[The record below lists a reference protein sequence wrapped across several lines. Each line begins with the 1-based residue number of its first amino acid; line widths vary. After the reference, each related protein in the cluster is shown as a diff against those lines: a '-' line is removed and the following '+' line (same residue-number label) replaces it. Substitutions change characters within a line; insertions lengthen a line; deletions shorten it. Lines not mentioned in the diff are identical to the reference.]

1 MILTVPTNL
10 ASTASVSVS
19 SENAGTGQLGIK
31 AVDGIVEGYPGDYTK
46 EWATLGE
53 LAGAWIKLSW
63 SSAVSVSHVV
73 LFDRPNL
80 TDNILGGTLLFSD
93 GSSVVVGA
101 LPNNGAGLAVTF
113 APKTITWVQFQI
125 DNAVGDNIGL
135 AEIAVIGN

>member
-1 MILTVPTNL
+1 M
-10 ASTASVSVS
+10 S

-31 AVDGIVEGYPGDYTK
+31 AVDGIVEGFPGDYTK

-63 SSAVSVSHVV
+63 SSAVSVSQVV

-93 GSSVVVGA
+93 GSSVVVGKSA
-101 LPNNGAGLAVTF
+101 TIGCLRMARGVGLPLVANSTKTNVTY
-113 APKTITWVQFQI
+113 
-125 DNAVGDNIGL
+125 
-135 AEIAVIGN
+135 